1 METRVAELIKV
12 LIVEDDKGLYKMWG
26 KMFQKKMLGILDHKI
41 LILSALTIE
50 EAEQLFSDNSDIR
63 LIAIDGCVPGI
74 CLNTLPLTRAI
85 RQRFVGP
92 MIAISSRSDYRE
104 KLMKAGCDYECEK
117 FLLPQKIFEILAL

>member
-1 METRVAELIKV
+1 METRKAEPIKILI
-12 LIVEDDKGLYKMWG
+12 IEDDKTFHRMWG
-26 KMFQKKMLGILDHKI
+26 KMFRKKMLGRLDHQI
-41 LILSALTIE
+41 LVLSVYNIE
-50 EAEQLFSDNSDIR
+50 EAEKLFSANPDIR

-104 KLMKAGCDYECEK
+104 ELMKAGCDYECEK

>member
-1 METRVAELIKV
+1 METRKAEPIKILI
-12 LIVEDDKGLYKMWG
+12 IEDDKTFHKMWG
-26 KMFQKKMLGILDHKI
+26 KMFQKRTLDHQI
-41 LILSALTIE
+41 LVLSVYNIE
-50 EAEQLFSDNSDIR
+50 EAEKLFLANPDIR